1 MSNPLNVIYLH
12 SHDTGRIIE
21 PYGHPVKTPNLM
33 KLADESVMF
42 GSMFC
47 ANPTCSPSRAA
58 LLTGRYA
65 HSCGQLGLA
74 HRGFLMPSYD
84 THIVR
89 FLAGHGYATALSGVQ
104 HEAVGPDAAQR
115 IGYEDY
121 LGPTSDAAARA
132 AEWLASKPGTPF
144 FLSCG
149 FFETHRDFPEL
160 EPDEVSLIDAP
171 GSSVPPGYPDRRPL
185 REDFARYRKSAAL
198 LDRSVGVVLSALE
211 RSGLADRT
219 IVLCTTDHGIAFP
232 EMKCSL
238 KDAGIGVMCF
248 LRVPG
253 RRPVRVD
260 AITSQIDVFPT
271 LCDLLDLPHP
281 TWLQGRS
288 LVPLIDGTKES
299 VRDEVFA
306 EVNFHAAPEPKRA
319 VRTGRYKLIRRYD
332 NRRKPVLPNVDDG
345 LSKDFFL
352 EAGWGE
358 DPIDS
363 EQLYD
368 LVMDPHERR
377 NRIADELLS
386 SVRSDLRA
394 RLDRWMAETD
404 DPLLR
409 GPLEPPAGAI
419 LNPPE
424 GRSPRETPSAAT

>member
-1 MSNPLNVIYLH
+1 MPKPMNVLYLH
-12 SHDTGRIIE
+12 SHDTGRIVE
-21 PYGHPVKTPNLM
+21 PYGHPVQTPNLM
-33 KLADESVMF
+33 KLAAQSAMF

-74 HRGFLMPSYD
+74 HRGFRMQTYD
-84 THIVR
+84 RHIVR
-89 FLAGHGYATALSGVQ
+89 YLGGHGYATALAGVQ
-104 HEAVGPDAAQR
+104 HEADGPDAPQR
-115 IGYEDY
+115 IGYSDY
-121 LGPTSDAAARA
+121 LGAAPQAADRAAA
-132 AEWLASKPGTPF
+132 WLVSGPRSPF

-160 EPDEVSLIDAP
+160 DPDESSRIDAP
-171 GSSVPPGYPDRRPL
+171 GAAVPPGYPDRRPL

-198 LDRSVGVVLSALE
+198 LDRRIGVVLDALE

-253 RRPVRVD
+253 RTPVRVD
-260 AITSQIDVFPT
+260 ALASQIDLFPT
-271 LCDLLDLPHP
+271 LCDLLELPHP
-281 TWLQGRS
+281 DWLQGSS
-288 LVPLIDGTKES
+288 LVPLIDGTKDT
-299 VRDEVFA
+299 VRDEIFA

-319 VRTGRYKLIRRYD
+319 VRTERYKLIRRYD

-345 LSKDFFL
+345 PSKDFFL
-352 EAGWGE
+352 GAGWADAE
-358 DPIDS
+358 FDS

-368 LVMDPHERR
+368 VVMDPHERC
-377 NRIADELLS
+377 NRIGDELLR
-386 SVRSDLRA
+386 SVRSDLRG
-394 RLDRWMAETD
+394 RLDHWMTSTD
-404 DPLLR
+404 DPILH
-409 GPLEPPAGAI
+409 GPLEPPSGAK

-424 GRSPRETPSAAT
+424 GRSPKQTPSAVP